1 MLNATDKEGKLRYPE
16 PDVKPLLAEFETQLE
31 ASKPKI
37 ELNKA
42 ALNVGKM
49 SDFDLR
55 GDALRFEAP
64 RVARSS
70 WSSKRQAYAAMGQSP
85 NPVINVVGDTLGNVE
100 DLLSFIAQ
108 PSPTTGTHL
117 ALGTGQTALNIGAGA
132 AARYAPLPATQR
144 AALVGKLYSW
154 SNNLGKAQMMLGWQ
168 GDNIDKALRG
178 ESIIPDLKT
187 EPSKVKT
194 DIGTKFK
201 L

>member
-1 MLNATDKEGKLRYPE
+1 IPNLITNTE
-16 PDVKPLLAEFETQLE
+16 P
-31 ASKPKI
+31 SR
-37 ELNKA
+37 
-42 ALNVGKM
+42 VGKKPFVW
-49 SDFDLR
+49 S
-55 GDALRFEAP
+55 P
-64 RVARSS
+64 RRLG
-70 WSSKRQAYAAMGQSP
+70 YAQMGQSP
-85 NPVINVVGDTLGNVE
+85 NPIMNVVGDTLGNVE

-108 PSPTTGTHL
+108 PSATTGTHL

-132 AARYAPLPATQR
+132 TARYAPLPAAQR
-144 AALVGKLYSW
+144 AALVGKLYGW